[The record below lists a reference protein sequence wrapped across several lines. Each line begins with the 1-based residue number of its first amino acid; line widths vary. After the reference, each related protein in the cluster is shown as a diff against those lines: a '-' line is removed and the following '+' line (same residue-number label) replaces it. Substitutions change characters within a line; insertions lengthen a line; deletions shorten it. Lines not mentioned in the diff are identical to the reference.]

1 MSHDLPH
8 NSPLTLK
15 IVRLDKSLP
24 RPSYSYPGDAAFD
37 LISSEKVSLEPGA
50 RAQIKTGLKM
60 EIPDGYV
67 GFIWDKSGLSHKSGL
82 KTLGGVIDS
91 GYRGEVMVGMI
102 NLSDAA
108 FTFEKGNKV
117 AQMCIQKKEEVSIV
131 EVEEI
136 SETARGEGGFGST
149 GK

>member
-1 MSHDLPH
+1 MPTYGHQ
-8 NSPLTLK
+8 
-15 IVRLDKSLP
+15 
-24 RPSYSYPGDAAFD
+24 GDACFD
-37 LISSEKVSLEPGA
+37 LYARERTTVAPGE
-50 RAQIKTGLKM
+50 RVQVKTGLKM

-67 GFIWDKSGLSHKSGL
+67 GFIWDKSGISHKGGL

-91 GYRGEVMVGMI
+91 TYRGEIMVGLI
-102 NLSDAA
+102 NLSKEPY
-108 FTFEKGNKV
+108 TFEKGNKV
-117 AQMCIQKKEEVSIV
+117 AQMCIQRREDVRIV